1 MKQYFPRCNLPRRH
15 ERHAQHDLRIPP
27 AAFADH
33 ACRFCGERSA
43 YCTHRRKDNTFVCEN
58 CYRKRNVVTIAK
70 KKQWLWDHKAS
81 VGCVRCKENDPR
93 CLDYHHL
100 NEKKKKFSIGS
111 IASSIP
117 DHAVIIEMKK
127 CVVICA
133 NCHRQVEIAKSHSE

>member
-15 ERHAQHDLRIPP
+15 ERRNLDALRVPTP
-27 AAFADH
+27 LLKDP
-33 ACRFCGERSA
+33 CRVCGERNA
-43 YCTHRRKDNTFVCEN
+43 YCTHKRKDGTYVCEN
-58 CYRKRNVVTIAK
+58 CYRKNIVATITK

-81 VGCVRCKENDPR
+81 VGCVLCSEKDPR

-100 NEKKKKFSIGS
+100 YPNKKKFSIGS

-117 DHAVIIEMKK
+117 DHAIIIEMKK

-133 NCHRQVEIAKSHSE
+133 NCHRQVEIAKE